1 MNAARLAALVCDA
14 INARDAGLV
23 AAACTAEAWAPAGD
37 SVMALAERA
46 TRAGGALS
54 VAGEALIAGDRAAVP
69 VVRGAE
75 DGSAELAFLLIDRT
89 PPRAAGAT
97 LHEGV
102 VGLFLAGHLPGTV
115 DWSALPEC
123 PRAALWGEGLT
134 RGADAG
140 LPGGLGALLAG
151 AEIAV
156 EKALRLGTAP
166 RSAVCLRLRLPGGA
180 EAVRWVLLDHTAAGL
195 APVGEGPTLPVG
207 ALTAGW
213 APAPLRAEVPA
224 QDLRFAE
231 ALSAAAAS
239 FLARHQQPDGAPPVV
254 DEAFL
259 QAHGAELLAA
269 ALSAVGSAAVPSQ
282 VDVPGAG
289 AVPVAVDIGQV
300 FQAMLPP
307 AHRGRA

>member
-14 INARDAGLV
+14 INARDAALV
-23 AAACTAEAWAPAGD
+23 AAACTAEAWSPVGD
-37 SVMALAERA
+37 SVMALAERT

-54 VAGEALIAGDRAAVP
+54 VGGEALVAGERAAVP
-69 VVRGAE
+69 ILRSAE
-75 DGSAELAFLLIDRT
+75 DGTAELAFLLIERT

-115 DWSALPEC
+115 DWSALPAC
-123 PRAALWGEGLT
+123 PRAALWGEGLG
-134 RGADAG
+134 RGVESG

-156 EKALRLGTAP
+156 EKAVRLGTAP
-166 RSAVCLRLRLPGGA
+166 RSAVCLRVRLPTGDTT
-180 EAVRWVLLDHTAAGL
+180 VRWVLLDHTAAGL
-195 APVGEGPTLPVG
+195 TPIGEGPTLSVG
-207 ALTAGW
+207 AFTAGW

-231 ALSAAAAS
+231 ALSAAAAG
-239 FLARHQQPDGAPPVV
+239 FLARHAGPDGAPPVV

-259 QAHGAELLAA
+259 QAHGAELLAT
-269 ALSAVGSAAVPSQ
+269 ALSAVGRAAVPPQ
-282 VDVPGAG
+282 VEVPGAG

-307 AHRGRA
+307 AHRGHH